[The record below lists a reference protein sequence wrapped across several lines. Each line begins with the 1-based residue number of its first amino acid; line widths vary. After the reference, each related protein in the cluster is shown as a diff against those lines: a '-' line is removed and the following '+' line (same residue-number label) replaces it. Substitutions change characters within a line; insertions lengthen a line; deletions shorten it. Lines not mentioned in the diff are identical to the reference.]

1 MTFPPKFLFVRLFRL
16 RHGAS
21 IREGVDVIQDDLF
34 GLESMMNFYS
44 ESIKIFFAAK
54 SDENLVIIE
63 KSVTFARCF
72 Q

>member
-1 MTFPPKFLFVRLFRL
+1 MSFCRVVPFV
-16 RHGAS
+16 HGAS

-34 GLESMMNFYS
+34 GLDPMMNFYAD
-44 ESIKIFFAAK
+44 SIKIFFAAK
-54 SDENLVIIE
+54 SGENLVIIE